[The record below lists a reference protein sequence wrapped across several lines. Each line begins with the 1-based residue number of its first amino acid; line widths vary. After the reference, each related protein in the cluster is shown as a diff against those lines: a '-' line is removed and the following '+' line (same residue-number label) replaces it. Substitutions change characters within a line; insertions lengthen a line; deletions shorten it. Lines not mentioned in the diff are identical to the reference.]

1 MANVDRFLFVS
12 ILALRFSVCLCSLS
26 LSCSLS
32 PCPVPLIPNEDCF
45 LVVVVVVMMV
55 GVHDEVMFAAESVK
69 KEQKNKRKTQKL
81 GWL

>member
-1 MANVDRFLFVS
+1 MGIAFWL
-12 ILALRFSVCLCSLS
+12 LLS
-26 LSCSLS
+26 WLL
-32 PCPVPLIPNEDCF
+32 
-45 LVVVVVVMMV
+45 VVMMV